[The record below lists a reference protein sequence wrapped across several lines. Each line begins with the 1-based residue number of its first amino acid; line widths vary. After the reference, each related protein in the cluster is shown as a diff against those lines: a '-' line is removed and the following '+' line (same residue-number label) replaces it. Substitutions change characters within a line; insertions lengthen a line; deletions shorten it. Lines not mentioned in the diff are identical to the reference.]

1 MSLFKQ
7 ITTPNGKEYEQPLGL
22 FINGEVVPSSS
33 GKTITSIDPA

>member
-7 ITTPNGKEYEQPLGL
+7 ITTPNGKNYEQPLGL

-33 GKTITSIDPA
+33 GKTIASVDPG